1 MKTVAINMPEDLL
14 AFAIKLAENETAAYK
29 NWVASAVESN
39 DMLRAKELVT
49 KLRDHEALGT
59 LLRRARREMNEA

>member
-1 MKTVAINMPEDLL
+1 MKSVAINMPEDLL

-39 DMLRAKELVT
+39 DMLRAKELVI